1 LDNGDCRNI
10 GDFELKYIP
19 NYTKET
25 RSRYGY
31 KAMKIFHNPRCSKSR
46 QTLHLIAEAAQDV
59 EVIEYLQNPPTA
71 EELGSVVS
79 QLGIS
84 ARELVREGEMVFRDL
99 DVDLSTFSD
108 DAVIELIVANPIL
121 MQRPIVV
128 SNGKAIIGRPPE
140 NVLQLWT

>member
-1 LDNGDCRNI
+1 
-10 GDFELKYIP
+10 
-19 NYTKET
+19 
-25 RSRYGY
+25 
-31 KAMKIFHNPRCSKSR
+31 MKIFHNPRCSKSR